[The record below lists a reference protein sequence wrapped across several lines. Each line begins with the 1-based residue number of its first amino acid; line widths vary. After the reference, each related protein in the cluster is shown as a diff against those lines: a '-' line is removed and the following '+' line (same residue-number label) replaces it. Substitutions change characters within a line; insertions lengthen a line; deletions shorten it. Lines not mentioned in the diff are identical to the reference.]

1 MQALMNIKKYRFLHT
16 YVVERIQEIGRK
28 VYADQIK
35 KKISKYFFSVT
46 HGTKTINKKKFDNS

>member
-1 MQALMNIKKYRFLHT
+1 MNIKKYRFLHT

-35 KKISKYFFSVT
+35 KKFQNIFFLS
-46 HGTKTINKKKFDNS
+46 HMEPKQ